1 MHHRIMFVTTL
12 CAAVAAVALA
22 QRAYAEASRTVSRTV
37 TCESYDGRFNRCPI
51 PERSR
56 VRIVEQLSA
65 APCYAS
71 RTWGVG
77 EGYIWVNDGC
87 RARFAVTSGYDR
99 VGGHGGY
106 GSADGA
112 WYGYEPFRRA
122 ELRWAELRRLQD
134 ACSERAHDA
143 HLKVTGFGDSW
154 WTRQGLLRT
163 DMWVHR
169 HGKRRGNEDRVSCLY
184 DPRRQVVTLDWRY

>member
-1 MHHRIMFVTTL
+1 MHQTIMFVTTL
-12 CAAVAAVALA
+12 CATVATVAVAPQAH
-22 QRAYAEASRTVSRTV
+22 AEASRTV
-37 TCESYDGRFNRCPI
+37 TCESYDRRFNQCPI

-56 VRIVEQLSA
+56 VQIVEQLSA
-65 APCYAS
+65 TPCYAN

-77 EGYIWVNDGC
+77 DGYIWVNDGC

-106 GSADGA
+106 GSANGPWHDHK
-112 WYGYEPFRRA
+112 PFRRA
-122 ELRWAELRRLQD
+122 ELRHAELHRMQD

-154 WTRQGLLRT
+154 WTRRGLLRT
-163 DMWVHR
+163 DMWVR
-169 HGKRRGNEDRVSCLY
+169 WHGNRRGNESRVSCFY
-184 DPRRQVVTLDWRY
+184 DPRREVATLDWRY